1 MSCLDLHALFAFFPA
16 IFSTN
21 SVWLISAFKT
31 GSSLLFSLQ
40 WCTLL
45 LGRAVLSET
54 ANITKLLLLSAFFCF
69 SHFGNIHAQSTMF
82 RHCFLM
88 FSIVI
93 GQRPDGSRVL
103 LNRPHGTA
111 QRVGSPLFRALFL
124 SFGGSNRIRTVI
136 YTFAEPVD
144 WFQLRVSHSR
154 IYLFF
159 TYRPP
164 TVVPSPRVAVVARPA
179 SPAVTDPD
187 SSVASDV

>member
-1 MSCLDLHALFAFFPA
+1 MDLHALFAFFPA

-21 SVWLISAFKT
+21 SVRLISAFKT

-69 SHFGNIHAQSTMF
+69 NHFVNIHAQSTMF

-164 TVVPSPRVAVVARPA
+164 TVVPSPRVAVVARP
-179 SPAVTDPD
+179 PAVTDSD
-187 SSVASDV
+187 SSAASDV

>member
-1 MSCLDLHALFAFFPA
+1 MPYPLFFQPFFGKQCLVAFRFQNGVFTLV
-16 IFSTN
+16 FSY
-21 SVWLISAFKT
+21 SGAPH
-31 GSSLLFSLQ
+31 FSR
-40 WCTLL
+40 T
-45 LGRAVLSET
+45 VLSET
-54 ANITKLLLLSAFFCF
+54 ANITSLLILSAFFCF
-69 SHFGNIHAQSTMF
+69 SHLGDMHAQSTMF
-82 RHCFLM
+82 RHCILM